1 MTAKRSNLP
10 PARVPLSPAPTD
22 GSGFGVDSEWRLPS
36 GEDLISFA
44 LAAGIAACPLLEV
57 SPMSESGEE
66 TPEPA
71 VLPRSGRKSG

>member
-1 MTAKRSNLP
+1 MTGKRSNLP

-22 GSGFGVDSEWRLPS
+22 GSGFGEDSEWRLPS

-57 SPMSESGEE
+57 APMSECGEE
-66 TPEPA
+66 APEVAA
-71 VLPRSGRKSG
+71 VPLSGRREG